1 MRLYFC
7 SVDPCTCSFAYHP
20 NPPTSNSIKRP
31 IRRIHVRGQGV
42 FLEGG
47 GALVAELS
55 VDGDAVAAHAVDVV
69 VHGQFGRGGVSHV
82 DEAAELGGEGL
93 GLEADVHVVLHAL
106 STSLL
111 HDVACNKQHEESKA
125 QNTLELGLSPQ
136 GEQNQ

>member
-1 MRLYFC
+1 LHLLFC
-7 SVDPCTCSFAYHP
+7 ISPK
-20 NPPTSNSIKRP
+20 PPPSNSIKRP
-31 IRRIHVRGQGV
+31 IRCIHVRGQGV

-69 VHGQFGRGGVSHV
+69 VHGQLGRGGVGHV
-82 DEAAELGGEGL
+82 DEAAELAGEGL
-93 GLEADVHVVLHAL
+93 GLEADVHVVLDAL
-106 STSLL
+106 SASLL
-111 HDVACNKQHEESKA
+111 RDVACNKQQEGSKA